1 MLAVYRRVSTEDQS
15 SQAQAA
21 EIDRYLERERPG
33 QSYTVFED
41 HGMSGARKDRPGVAL
56 LLEACRSGEVTE
68 VIVYKLDR
76 LTRGGAA
83 EAVKL
88 IHKLD
93 ELGVKFTSVAEPHFS
108 HGSPF
113 RMGMIAMFG
122 EVAQLERNN
131 ILDRTRA
138 GIAAARERGV
148 RFGAPPIYDE
158 SDAQRVARLRSEG
171 MTYRDIARETG
182 ISKST
187 AQRLLT
193 RRA

>member
-1 MLAVYRRVSTEDQS
+1 MLAIYRRVSTEDQS

-21 EIDRYLERERPG
+21 EIDRYLQRERPG
-33 QSYTVFED
+33 QPYTVYED
-41 HGMSGARKDRPGVAL
+41 HGMSGARRDRPGVAL
-56 LLEACRSGEVTE
+56 LLDACRSGEVTE

-88 IHKLD
+88 IHRLD
-93 ELGVKFTSVAEPHFS
+93 ELGVKFTSIAEPHFS

-148 RFGAPPIYDE
+148 RFGAPPQYGCDDVSRILE
-158 SDAQRVARLRSEG
+158 LRRAG
-171 MTYRDIARETG
+171 YTYRDIARETG

-193 RRA
+193 KRA